1 MLAEQIKSLEKSRR
15 ISLRDE
21 LLWAQNSANKP
32 KVRSR
37 IEFARQCLRIPE
49 GKHEG
54 SLWRAE
60 FQPWAYHLLHC
71 MDTMGFRRFAITGC
85 VQSGKTLICVV
96 FNLLWHL
103 FEMKQSVIFIIPE
116 VAMAEKKWTDEIKP
130 VINKS
135 RWLRKV
141 AYGDASRTDLL
152 AGRGSKGGFSS
163 VLRFANGTRLEFM
176 PGTGG
181 DAKRSSSTA
190 PVVMKTEVDR
200 MDVAAESSREASA
213 AQTSEDRTES
223 YGDSAYI
230 YEECTMTTEDGRI
243 NQQLIAG
250 TKTTPMSCCPHCRT
264 FVRITRNDLV
274 GIEDCKNTVEART
287 NGTFICPECKEI
299 LSEDDRRDMQD
310 NSVPV
315 SEGQSVSLG
324 ADGEPKVSGDVKPT
338 EIMSFYWN
346 AWDNRFW
353 TTGRLAAR
361 EWMTLYGDDLEDEDK
376 QAKQKRWTEPV
387 SAVAIDVSSL
397 SMQVMIRRQTDL
409 PSRVVPDGTKW
420 VSQGVDV
427 RETQLHYVVRA
438 WTHNDNKLVGHMI
451 DVGFIPVRRDEIGA
465 HDGVIEALSILRD
478 ERSLAGIY
486 RDSNGKEYTPGWTLI
501 DAGFKE
507 SWIWEFSLDCARR
520 GLVTWVPVLGRGQSD
535 PNIRGTYVHPEK
547 LDQNDDP
554 TKRKVLW
561 IGDQCH
567 LRRSSKYDY
576 VFSESGITQPPM
588 YLLINTD
595 EGKSFLR
602 DGYNAPD
609 NTNGALRTFKAS
621 SAEERNVL
629 NRYRKE
635 VMAEKE
641 RTKYVGGRG
650 SVRFYENTSRAP
662 NHYGDCDNYACY
674 AAQLCGAPVAVLS
687 ANASSVRRAVA
698 ENQIAKNAP
707 ITMPDGRAY
716 MEVNG

>member
-1 MLAEQIKSLEKSRR
+1 
-15 ISLRDE
+15 
-21 LLWAQNSANKP
+21 
-32 KVRSR
+32 
-37 IEFARQCLRIPE
+37 
-49 GKHEG
+49 
-54 SLWRAE
+54 
-60 FQPWAYHLLHC
+60 

-116 VAMAEKKWTDEIKP
+116 SMMAEKKWTDEIKP

-141 AYGDASRTDLL
+141 AFGDANRTDL
-152 AGRGSKGGFSS
+152 ASGRGSKGGFSM

-176 PGTGG
+176 PGTGS

-190 PVVMKTEVDR
+190 QVVMKTEVDR
-200 MDVAAESSREASA
+200 MDVASASSREASA

-223 YGDSAYI
+223 YGDTAYI
-230 YEECTMTTEDGRI
+230 YEECTMTTVDGRI
-243 NQQLIAG
+243 NQQLLAG
-250 TKTTPMSCCPHCRT
+250 TNTTPMSKCPHCET
-264 FVRITRNDLV
+264 FVRITRKDLV
-274 GIEDCKNTVEART
+274 GIEDCKSTVEARES
-287 NGTFICPECKEI
+287 GTFICPECEEI
-299 LSEDDRRDMQD
+299 LDVEDRREMQG
-310 NSVPV
+310 NALPV
-315 SEGQSVSLG
+315 SEGQSVEIDS
-324 ADGEPKVSGDVKPT
+324 DGVPSVVGDVKLT
-338 EIMSFYWN
+338 EVMSFYWN

-353 TTGRLAAR
+353 TTERLSAR
-361 EWMTLYGDDLEDEDK
+361 EWMTLYGNDLEDEDK

-387 SAVAIDVSSL
+387 SALAIDVSSL
-397 SMQVMIRRQTDL
+397 SMEIMIKRQTDL
-409 PSRVVPDGTKW
+409 PARMVPPGTKW

-427 RETQLHYVVRA
+427 RETQLHFVVRA
-438 WTHNDNKLVGHMI
+438 WTCEDGKLVGHMI
-451 DVGFIPVRRDEIGA
+451 DVGHIPVRRDEIGA
-465 HDGVIEALSILRD
+465 KDGVLEALQILRD

-486 RDSNGKEYTPGWTLI
+486 RDEDGKQYQPGWTLI

-507 SWIWEFSLDCARR
+507 SWIWEFTLDCASK
-520 GLVTWVPVLGRGQSD
+520 GLVTWVPVIGRGQSD
-535 PNIRGTYVHPEK
+535 PNIRGTYRHPEK
-547 LDQNDDP
+547 LDVDDDP

-567 LRRSSKYDY
+567 LRKSSKYDY
-576 VFSESGITQPPM
+576 VFSEAGVTQPPM

-609 NTNGALRTFKAS
+609 GTNGSLRTFRSS
-621 SAEERNVL
+621 SAEERDVL
-629 NRYRKE
+629 TKYRKE

-641 RTKYVGGRG
+641 RVKYVGGRG
-650 SVRFYENTSRAP
+650 SVRFYENLSRAA

-687 ANASSVRRAVA
+687 ANAMSVRREAASAAATGLIKESPV
-698 ENQIAKNAP
+698 
-707 ITMPDGRAY
+707 TMPDGRAY
-716 MEVNG
+716 MEVTA